1 MFTCLAEDRSRTGNG
16 FTVWRVDDDVDTQC
30 VVQHSGSSG
39 SVTCGP
45 NGVFTAALQPGG
57 NDTHSTSTLTVT
69 ATVGLDGA
77 QVQCRGVA
85 NFDDSIRVIGKY
97 CRFLNVHAELGE
109 CVNVV

>member
-1 MFTCLAEDRSRTGNG
+1 MFTCLAEDFTGTGTG
-16 FTVWRVDDDVDTQC
+16 FTVWRVDGNVATQC

-39 SVTCGP
+39 SVICGP
-45 NGVFTAALQPGG
+45 NGAFTAVLQPGG
-57 NDTHSTSTLTVT
+57 NGTHYTSTLTVN
-69 ATVGLDGA
+69 ATVGLNGA

-85 NFDDSIRVIGKY
+85 NFDDSIQVIGEY